1 MDPYY
6 LIVGLTAAMFLLYGA
21 VSRKLDEGV
30 VTAPMVCVA
39 AGYGASLL
47 GPSTVPLALDGRV
60 LTAAGELALAILLF
74 TDASGIDRA
83 ALRRDWVL
91 PVRLLGLGLP
101 LTVVAGALLGAALF
115 PELPW
120 PWLGA
125 LALILAPTDAA
136 LGIAVLRNVAVPQR
150 VRDAL
155 NVESGLNDGIA
166 LPPLL
171 ALLAAL
177 AAHTAGSDEWLLDAA
192 AELAVG
198 ALLGTLVGRLAGPL
212 LDAAWRRRWI
222 DETYARL
229 LTPGLALLA
238 FVVAHAMDKN
248 GFVAAYFAGLTLAV
262 STPELRERLSEFGE
276 ADGTQFSL
284 FVFLLFGF
292 AFVPAAAPH
301 WDVAAVVYALGSLTL
316 VRMLPV
322 WLCLAG
328 SGLPPATK
336 LFMGWSGP
344 RGIAS
349 VLYVAIVVQQFGLA
363 GHERVFA
370 VVVLTVLASVLLHG
384 VTAAPLSAL
393 YARRDSGPR
402 QPAG

>member
-1 MDPYY
+1 
-6 LIVGLTAAMFLLYGA
+6 
-21 VSRKLDEGV
+21 
-30 VTAPMVCVA
+30 
-39 AGYGASLL
+39 
-47 GPSTVPLALDGRV
+47 
-60 LTAAGELALAILLF
+60 
-74 TDASGIDRA
+74 
-83 ALRRDWVL
+83 
-91 PVRLLGLGLP
+91 
-101 LTVVAGALLGAALF
+101 
-115 PELPW
+115 
-120 PWLGA
+120 
-125 LALILAPTDAA
+125 
-136 LGIAVLRNVAVPQR
+136 VLRSAAVPQR

-177 AAHTAGSDEWLLDAA
+177 AARTAGSDEWLLDAA

-198 ALLGTLVGRLAGPL
+198 AVLGTLVGRLAGPL

-238 FVVAHAMDKN
+238 FVVAHGMDKN

-328 SGLPPATK
+328 SGLPAATK

-402 QPAG
+402 RLAG